1 MFSLFFSSL
10 YTISLTR
17 IYHLL
22 EIHFYELSWLRCMS
36 KWKIR
41 TTFKKERVFSWIS
54 ITWSCSIIVSIQNI
68 WEKKKH
74 SVNERENWFGKIV
87 SKTNKKKILKKIE
100 RRKCCVASSNKWRYA
115 HMAPNDGNCVE
126 WEKWLFSKKKYEKRD
141 VKYVEVGRMKTMTRV
156 VNINRSD
163 VECPPPFKCV
173 ITLTSIHQHLNAFK
187 TSLLVCSSSF
197 GTFTSK
203 LFIFA
208 FSYCFIHSH

>member
-1 MFSLFFSSL
+1 
-10 YTISLTR
+10 
-17 IYHLL
+17 
-22 EIHFYELSWLRCMS
+22 MS

-41 TTFKKERVFSWIS
+41 TTFKKERVFTWIS
-54 ITWSCSIIVSIQNI
+54 ITWSVKIIVSIQNI

-74 SVNERENWFGKIV
+74 SVNERENWFRKIV
-87 SKTNKKKILKKIE
+87 SKTNKKKTRKNWASEMLCGFFEQMEICTYGTKWWKLCWMGKMVILE
-100 RRKCCVASSNKWRYA
+100 
-115 HMAPNDGNCVE
+115 
-126 WEKWLFSKKKYEKRD
+126 KKYEKRD
-141 VKYVEVGRMKTMTRV
+141 VKYVEVGRMKTMSRA

-203 LFIFA
+203 LFIVA
-208 FSYCFIHSH
+208 FSYCFIHSHLLGILHF